1 MMLDDTD
8 RALIGAL
15 KMNSRASVTT
25 LAAELGLARITV
37 KKRLERLSETGT
49 IKRFTIDLEDPGSD
63 DLIHAIMLVEVQGSL
78 TRSVI
83 SQLRKMPEISSLHST
98 NGAWD
103 LVARLET
110 TSLAEF
116 DRALRRVREVAGVSN
131 SETCLLLDRAY

>member
-1 MMLDDTD
+1 MLDDTD

>member
-1 MMLDDTD
+1 MLDETD

-15 KMNSRASVTT
+15 KMNARASVTT
-25 LAAELGLARITV
+25 LAGDLGLARITV
-37 KKRLERLSETGT
+37 KKRLERRIETGT

-83 SQLRKMPEISSLHST
+83 SQLRKLPEISSLHST

-116 DRALRRVREVAGVSN
+116 DRVLRRVREISGVSN

>member
-1 MMLDDTD
+1 MDETD

-15 KMNSRASVTT
+15 RLDGRASVTT
-25 LAAELGLARITV
+25 LAAELGLARATV
-37 KKRLERLSETGT
+37 KSRLAKLHENGT
-49 IKRFTIDLEDPGSD
+49 IRRFTIELDTRVGDE
-63 DLIHAIMLVEVQGSL
+63 LIQAVMMVEVQGNL

-83 SQLRKMPEISSLHST
+83 ARLRRMPEVVSLHTT

-110 TSLAEF
+110 GTLAEF
-116 DRALRRVREVAGVSN
+116 DRALRDVREINGVSN

>member
-15 KMNSRASVTT
+15 KMNARASVTT
-25 LAAELGLARITV
+25 LAAELGLARVTV
-37 KKRLERLSETGT
+37 KNRLERLTENGT
-49 IKRFTIDLEDPGSD
+49 IKRFTINLEDPGSD

-83 SQLRKMPEISSLHST
+83 AKLRKMPEVSSLHST

-116 DRALRRVREVAGVSN
+116 DRALREVREISGVSN

>member
-1 MMLDDTD
+1 MLDDTD

-49 IKRFTIDLEDPGSD
+49 IKRFTIDLEDPGSG